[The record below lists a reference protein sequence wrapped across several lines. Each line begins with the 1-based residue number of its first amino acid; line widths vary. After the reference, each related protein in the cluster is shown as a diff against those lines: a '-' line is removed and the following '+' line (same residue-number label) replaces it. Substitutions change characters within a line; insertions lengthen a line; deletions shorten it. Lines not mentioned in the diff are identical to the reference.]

1 MWRGFTRLVASTLC
15 LFQATTSALAQDQT
29 CARSDFEAVVDDA
42 AAVLRDLNAKNK
54 PLFQNRL
61 RDLKE
66 KRGWDHGQFLEEA
79 APFVRD
85 EKIAVFD
92 KMSQDLINAI
102 STLGQAGAEA
112 ATPDCSLLVKLRENM
127 DTLVKAQ
134 TDKWTY
140 MFNKLEAAISQ

>member
-1 MWRGFTRLVASTLC
+1 MWRAFVQLFALTFC
-15 LFQATTSALAQDQT
+15 LSQAAQSIQAQEQT
-29 CARSDFEAVVDDA
+29 CAREDFEAVVDNA

-85 EKIAVFD
+85 EKIAVYD
-92 KMSQDLINAI
+92 KTSQDLINAI

-112 ATPDCSLLVKLRENM
+112 ATPDCTLLVKLRENM
-127 DTLVKAQ
+127 DSLVKSQ

-140 MFNKLEAAISQ
+140 MFTKLEKAIAQ